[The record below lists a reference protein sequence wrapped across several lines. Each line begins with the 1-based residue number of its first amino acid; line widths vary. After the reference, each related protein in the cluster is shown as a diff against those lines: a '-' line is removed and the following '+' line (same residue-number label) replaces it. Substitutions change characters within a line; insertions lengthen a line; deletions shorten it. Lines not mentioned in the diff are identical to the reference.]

1 MRLAIREKE
10 TPPPLAGPSVHPA
23 RVALL
28 VDSRRWL
35 LNGLSVWLERLS
47 ALGDLDKTTNP

>member
-10 TPPPLAGPSVHPA
+10 TPPLAGPSAHPA

-28 VDSRRWL
+28 VDSKRWL

-47 ALGDLDKTTNP
+47 ALGDLD